1 MNKVN
6 VIFGGSTFV
15 TMRESDLLN
24 NNIIQFFSNFNC
36 VFSVANLSKIDG
48 FKVVLP
54 KGVYSEKIEYSFEDK
69 INKLDEAIN
78 NNEDIRIWTSHY
90 DIESYLL
97 FLYLC
102 NYLKDRDCNLYVVY
116 SDEYDKDCY
125 SPACMKKE
133 DLEALSKLEHK
144 LSKDEIIEHSKGWVN
159 LKNNTSD
166 IRILEDKKLKLVSYD
181 YYNEEILN
189 LLKELGEVEI
199 VKLVGSFM
207 NNNYLQ
213 CLLVSYFIDRL
224 IKDGKIKIVKYGERF
239 FENVIII
246 ND

>member
-15 TMRESDLLN
+15 TLRESDLLN

-36 VFSVANLSKIDG
+36 VFSVANLSKIDD

-97 FLYLC
+97 FLRFTHPFECSIISSFDNLC
-102 NYLKDRDCNLYVVY
+102 SNFD
-116 SDEYDKDCY
+116 S
-125 SPACMKKE
+125 A
-133 DLEALSKLEHK
+133 SK
-144 LSKDEIIEHSKGWVN
+144 SSFFIQA
-159 LKNNTSD
+159 
-166 IRILEDKKLKLVSYD
+166 
-181 YYNEEILN
+181 
-189 LLKELGEVEI
+189 GE
-199 VKLVGSFM
+199 
-207 NNNYLQ
+207 
-213 CLLVSYFIDRL
+213 
-224 IKDGKIKIVKYGERF
+224 
-239 FENVIII
+239 
-246 ND
+246 